1 LDIQHSLLLGII
13 QGLTEF
19 IPVSSTAHL
28 ILAPQFIPMEQPSHT
43 FDVALHFG
51 TLIAVVAYFW
61 SDWIKL
67 FGNTCRI
74 ISERRIGTEPGRRL
88 ALFVVLAC
96 IPAVVVWILFKDKIE
111 RFADPDTYPIGFLV
125 IGCSVLGVGLL
136 MWWADAYSRKTRTE
150 RHLAGFDAWF
160 IGAAQAVAL
169 IPGVSRSGATI
180 TAGLITGLTRE
191 AAARFS
197 FLLSTPI
204 IAGAL
209 LLKSKELFTTGV
221 PGGDWTPYIVGST
234 ASGVVGYLC
243 IRFLIGYL
251 RDRPL
256 TIFVGYRVFLG
267 IFLIGMYFFNH

>member
-1 LDIQHSLLLGII
+1 LNLQHSLLLGVI

-61 SDWIKL
+61 SDWMKL
-67 FGNTCRI
+67 FQNTGRI
-74 ISERRIGTEPGRRL
+74 LVERRIGAEPGRRL

-96 IPAVVVWILFKDKIE
+96 IPAVVAGLLFNKKIE
-111 RFADPDTYPIGFLV
+111 QFADPDSHPVSFLV

-136 MWWADAYSRKTRTE
+136 MWWADAYSRKARSE

-160 IGAAQAVAL
+160 IGAAQALAL

-209 LLKSKELFTTGV
+209 VFKAKDLLETGL
-221 PGGDWTPYIVGST
+221 PGGDWTPYLVGSA
-234 ASGVVGYLC
+234 ASGIVGYLC
-243 IRFLIGYL
+243 IRFLLGYI
-251 RDRPL
+251 RTRPL

-267 IFLIGMYFFNH
+267 IFLIGLYFFNH

>member
-1 LDIQHSLLLGII
+1 MNLQHSLLLGVI

-19 IPVSSTAHL
+19 LPISSTAHL

-51 TLIAVVAYFW
+51 TLLAVVTYFW

-67 FGNTCRI
+67 VRNTGRI
-74 ISERRIGTEPGRRL
+74 IAERRVGTDPGRRL
-88 ALFVVLAC
+88 ALFVALAC
-96 IPAVVVWILFKDKIE
+96 LPAVAAGALFNSKVE
-111 RFADPDTYPIGFLV
+111 RFAEPDKYPVGLLV

-136 MWWADAYSRKTRTE
+136 MWWADACSRKSRSE
-150 RHLAGFDAWF
+150 RNMVGFDAWF
-160 IGAAQAVAL
+160 IGAAQALAL

-209 LLKSKELFTTGV
+209 LFKAKDVVEGGL
-221 PGGDWTPYIVGST
+221 PGGDWTPYLAGSA
-234 ASGVVGYLC
+234 ASAVVGYIC
-243 IRFLIGYL
+243 IRFLLGYIRNRSL
-251 RDRPL
+251 NV
-256 TIFVGYRVFLG
+256 FVAYRVFLG
-267 IFLIGMYFFNH
+267 VFLIGLYFFNH